1 VTSSLPLSG
10 KAPADRGVCN
20 IPCQSPLPR
29 PDSKTRPFAQRLQKA
44 LGGVS
49 SLRDLQF
56 EQELDYPAVKVD
68 IDRQLAGMLGVT
80 ANQVGQSLTEATS
93 SSRFTVPNFWADPKS
108 DVGYQVQV
116 EMPPL
121 RMNSLEEVKNIPVSR
136 SQVVQIDLR
145 NVAEVTQGTVLGEYD
160 RDVNAEVKVGQ
171 RGVAKPGHFCG

>member
-1 VTSSLPLSG
+1 MSCPVCATASNEATSSAGFGAPTPIEVAVSG
-10 KAPADRGVCN
+10 
-20 IPCQSPLPR
+20 
-29 PDSKTRPFAQRLQKA
+29 PDFTKTRPFAQRLQKA

-108 DVGYQVQV
+108 GVGYQVQV
-116 EMPPL
+116 EVPPL
-121 RMNSLEEVKNIPVSR
+121 RVNSLEEVKNIPISR
-136 SQVVQIDLR
+136 SQDVQR
-145 NVAEVTQGTVLGEYD
+145 
-160 RDVNAEVKVGQ
+160 
-171 RGVAKPGHFCG
+171 